1 MFETTKKFH
10 SCSLRLYFLKLLLS
24 ISLGNHSRTVL
35 LWDHLLLLSANME
48 TTNTSAFKLLDKTRR
63 KIVSSAGIQFLI
75 TISQFSQFSILTY
88 IVSTKTSDLL
98 NTLKQMKELVCAV
111 TICFLLGMKRHT
123 WSNGKLHL
131 QFWFWMLI
139 FSTGF

>member
-1 MFETTKKFH
+1 
-10 SCSLRLYFLKLLLS
+10 
-24 ISLGNHSRTVL
+24 
-35 LWDHLLLLSANME
+35 ME
-48 TTNTSAFKLLDKTRR
+48 TINTSAFKLLDKTRR

-131 QFWFWMLI
+131 QF
-139 FSTGF
+139 